1 MPMTLV
7 WGVIMIAMLIAEA
20 VTVGLVTIWFA
31 LGALCAL
38 VSALLGAPLWL
49 QIVWFAVISA
59 ATLILTR
66 PLAKKYVNGR
76 SQPTNADR
84 VIGRSCVVTERIDN
98 LAETGAVSVD
108 GKVWTARSENGHP
121 IEQGAVVVAKQ
132 IQGVKLIVSGKTS
145 AN

>member
-108 GKVWTARSENGHP
+108 GKVWTARSENGQP

>member
-1 MPMTLV
+1 MPMTIV
-7 WGVIMIAMLIAEA
+7 WGVIMVVMLIAEA

-38 VSALLGAPLWL
+38 ISSLLGAPVWL
-49 QIVWFAVISA
+49 QAVWFVIISA

-84 VIGRSCVVTERIDN
+84 VLGQRCVVCERIDN
-98 LAETGAVSVD
+98 LAGTGAVNAD
-108 GKVWTARSENGHP
+108 GKVWTARSETGET
-121 IEQGAVVVAKQ
+121 IETGAVVTARK
-132 IQGVKLIVSGKTS
+132 IQGVKLIVSEENT
-145 AN
+145 N

>member
-108 GKVWTARSENGHP
+108 GKVWTARSENGQP
-121 IEQGAVVVAKQ
+121 IEQGTVVVAKQ